1 MNAIDPAQFDF
12 SGYRMPAEW
21 ERHDAT
27 WLAWPSNAET
37 WPETLPAVQAVWIR
51 MAELLS
57 PDERVH
63 FLANNPREADDIRQ
77 RLRVSSAVQD
87 NVEVHVVPNND
98 AWMRDSGPIF
108 LVARD
113 RREPRLVANDFVF
126 NSWGKKYGPWDDDD
140 IIPRRLGA
148 MIGCPVIAHD
158 LVLEGGSIDVN
169 GQGTLL
175 TTRQCLLNPNRNP
188 HLSQAEIEARLK
200 TYLGVSC
207 ILWLG
212 DGIEGDDTDGHVDDI
227 SRFVGPNTIVTV
239 VEKNTQDGNF
249 EPLEMNLQTLK
260 AARNLAGQPF
270 EIIELPMPERRE
282 GPFGRSPAS
291 YANFYIGNS
300 AVLVPIYS
308 SPNDEVALEIL
319 RGCFPDREVVGI
331 ECTPVA
337 AGLGAL
343 HCVTQQQPALPAV

>member
-1 MNAIDPAQFDF
+1 MNVIDPDQFDL

-21 ERHDAT
+21 EPHEAT

-37 WPETLPAVQAVWIR
+37 WPETLPEVQTVWIQ
-51 MAELLS
+51 MAEHLS
-57 PDERVH
+57 RGEHVH
-63 FLANNPREADDIRQ
+63 FLANNPRDADDIRH
-77 RLRVSSAVQD
+77 RLRASSAVQE
-87 NVEVHVVPNND
+87 NVSVHVIPNND

-113 RREPRLVANDFVF
+113 RREPSLLANDFVF
-126 NSWGKKYGPWDDDD
+126 NSWGKKYGPWEDDD
-140 IIPRRLGA
+140 IIPRRLAA

-169 GQGTLL
+169 GQGLLL

-188 HLSQAEIEARLK
+188 HLSQNEIEARLK
-200 TYLGVSC
+200 TYLGVSS
-207 ILWLG
+207 IIWLG
-212 DGIEGDDTDGHVDDI
+212 DGIEGDDTDGHIDDI
-227 SRFVGPNTIVTV
+227 ARFVGPNTIVTV
-239 VEKNTQDGNF
+239 VEKDSKDPNF
-249 EPLEMNLQTLK
+249 EPLQMNLQILRE
-260 AARNLAGQPF
+260 ARNLDGVPF

-291 YANFYIGNS
+291 YANFYIGN
-300 AVLVPIYS
+300 AVVLVPIYS
-308 SPNDEVALEIL
+308 SPQDAVALDRL
-319 RGCFPDREVVGI
+319 RPCFPGREVIGI

-337 AGLGAL
+337 AGLGAI

>member
-1 MNAIDPAQFDF
+1 MTALDPAQFDF

-21 ERHDAT
+21 EPHDAT

-37 WPETLPAVQAVWIR
+37 WPESLPEVQAVWIR

-57 PDERVH
+57 PGETVH
-63 FLANNPREADDIRQ
+63 FLANSPRDADEIRQ
-77 RLRVSSAVQD
+77 RLRASAAVPER
-87 NVEVHVVPNND
+87 VAVHVIPNND

-113 RREPRLVANDFVF
+113 TRQPRLVANDFVF

-140 IIPRRLGA
+140 IIPRRLAA
-148 MIGCPVIAHD
+148 MLGCPVLAHD

-169 GQGTLL
+169 GAGSLL

-200 TYLGVSC
+200 TYLGVSD
-207 ILWLG
+207 IIWLD

-227 SRFVGPNTIVTV
+227 SRFVGLNTIVTA
-239 VEKNTQDGNF
+239 VEPNPDDPNH
-249 EPLEMNLQTLK
+249 EPLQRNLDTLRQ
-260 AARNLAGQPF
+260 ARNLQGDPF
-270 EIIELPMPERRE
+270 EIIELPMPARKE

-291 YANFYIGNS
+291 YANFYIGNA

-308 SPNDEVALEIL
+308 CPQDQLALDIL
-319 RGCFPDREVVGI
+319 RGCFPDRQVIGI
-331 ECTPVA
+331 ECTHVA

-343 HCVTQQQPALPAV
+343 HCVTQQQPAAP